1 MSALCGT
8 RVTDCRPVRPRLMQL
23 LPGHS
28 IQKQQRPGITLA
40 SGRLRWV
47 GQALSRDEELVQ
59 PPRYFADLCET
70 AAIEFH

>member
-1 MSALCGT
+1 MNALCST

-23 LPGHS
+23 LPGHW

-40 SGRLRWV
+40 SDRLRWV
-47 GQALSRDEELVQ
+47 GQALSRDEKLVQ
-59 PPRYFADLCET
+59 PPRYSSDLYET